1 MGNLFA
7 SFAFHRF
14 DHFVPVRFAVEDAER
29 VARPFLEL
37 GYTRGPS
44 WTDEQFGYARNET
57 LHVQR
62 ELERLLTPFSAQGGG
77 RFILYVASHGAT
89 GPDGAPVFFKPWAR
103 PEDIHDPRA
112 DSYVHVPNDILKVC
126 ARFDNV
132 QALVVLD
139 TCRTQADLPPTDPIH
154 SRDFGPVMTRKAW
167 KGGTILF
174 ATEPRSQSFA
184 VEAAGGSQFALAAEA
199 ALKPFVEQ
207 PRPLQAHTLRDL
219 VAVNMTQL
227 AADHGTDGVL
237 VAQRPELCGEEELA
251 LLDSDDCH
259 RIQADRHDRELVEQA
274 RMLGTREAWLMAQ
287 RALWGGSDP
296 ELRSEIEANLTL
308 VKEQELP
315 ESVAVPSEL
324 GGILDDRSIDAE
336 GDSLPKDI
344 LLATQGN
351 LEAPAKGST
360 VKDKSEAVR
369 VRFAIASYWTVV
381 VIGAVLIGKP
391 DSFFRSLIIFILAT
405 SAGIAT
411 YVLKGKRKQ

>member
-1 MGNLFA
+1 
-7 SFAFHRF
+7 
-14 DHFVPVRFAVEDAER
+14 
-29 VARPFLEL
+29 
-37 GYTRGPS
+37 
-44 WTDEQFGYARNET
+44 
-57 LHVQR
+57 
-62 ELERLLTPFSAQGGG
+62 
-77 RFILYVASHGAT
+77 
-89 GPDGAPVFFKPWAR
+89 
-103 PEDIHDPRA
+103 
-112 DSYVHVPNDILKVC
+112 
-126 ARFDNV
+126 
-132 QALVVLD
+132 
-139 TCRTQADLPPTDPIH
+139 
-154 SRDFGPVMTRKAW
+154 
-167 KGGTILF
+167 
-174 ATEPRSQSFA
+174 
-184 VEAAGGSQFALAAEA
+184 
-199 ALKPFVEQ
+199 
-207 PRPLQAHTLRDL
+207 
-219 VAVNMTQL
+219 
-227 AADHGTDGVL
+227 
-237 VAQRPELCGEEELA
+237 
-251 LLDSDDCH
+251 
-259 RIQADRHDRELVEQA
+259 
-274 RMLGTREAWLMAQ
+274 MAQ